1 MPIFDYR
8 CGKCG
13 HSFDAL
19 QKLDEPALKKCP
31 ECGRNALEKLV
42 TAPAFQVKGK
52 HKAAARTGHDHSHG
66 HAHSHGGHT
75 HTHGPGCGH
84 KH

>member
-1 MPIFDYR
+1 MPIYEYQ

-13 HSFDAL
+13 HLFDAL
-19 QKLDEPALKKCP
+19 QKLGETALSKCP
-31 ECGRNALEKLV
+31 ECGKDALSKLV
-42 TAPAFQVKGK
+42 SAPAVKAKGQAK
-52 HKAAARTGHDHSHG
+52 GGASAGSHS
-66 HAHSHGGHT
+66 HSHGGHT